1 MFNSDQKI
9 IMSKISNL
17 FVIATR
23 MGCILGG
30 SIFLHILVN
39 ADAFRHS
46 NNQQLVCMGGLL
58 TSFLIFSIIRLLQ
71 AE

>member
-1 MFNSDQKI
+1 MFNSYQKI
-9 IMSKISNL
+9 TMSKITNL

-30 SIFLHILVN
+30 IIFLDILVN

-46 NNQQLVCMGGLL
+46 NNKQLVYMGGFSS
-58 TSFLIFSIIRLLQ
+58 SFLILSVIRFLQ

>member
-1 MFNSDQKI
+1 MFNFDQKI
-9 IMSKISNL
+9 TMSKITNL

-30 SIFLHILVN
+30 SIFLDILVN

-46 NNQQLVCMGGLL
+46 NNKQLVYMGGFSP
-58 TSFLIFSIIRLLQ
+58 SFLILSVIRFLQ